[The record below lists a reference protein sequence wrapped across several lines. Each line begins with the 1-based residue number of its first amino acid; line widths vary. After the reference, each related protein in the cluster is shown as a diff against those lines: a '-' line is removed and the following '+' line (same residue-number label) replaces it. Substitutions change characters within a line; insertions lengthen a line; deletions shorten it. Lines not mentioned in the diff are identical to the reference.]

1 MNKLIFNNEDE
12 LLELVQEIYPISPDN
27 EFWTKSVQLCIYSFG
42 LAALDM
48 RGGNPTSLPDVLS
61 MLNKAYS
68 NGAHKYLK
76 LFCENE
82 KFSAQHR
89 TYFKKFYGNAEHIIT
104 GLVVC
109 AFLELTKY
117 IQNTSKEC

>member
-1 MNKLIFNNEDE
+1 MNKLNFSNENE
-12 LLELVQEIYPISPDN
+12 LRELVQDIYPINAND

-42 LAALDM
+42 IAALDM
-48 RGGNPTSLPDVLS
+48 RNGNTTSLPDVLS
-61 MLNKAYS
+61 MLTKAYS
-68 NGAHKYLK
+68 NGAHKYFK

-89 TYFKKFYGNAEHIIT
+89 TYFKSFYKSAENIVT

-109 AFLELTKY
+109 AFLELKKY
-117 IQNTSKEC
+117 IQNADKEC